1 MEDRV
6 FCVNRPMKS
15 EEVGELT
22 DKRYCTRSRLFLR
35 FVSASMCKS
44 AYVKLMNHRRL
55 YYKSMKEKMV
65 EVLNAPVGCLFFI
78 TDVSFKAL
86 FDNVGPTLSRL

>member
-15 EEVGELT
+15 EEVGELS

-65 EVLNAPVGCLFFI
+65 EVLSAQSDAF
-78 TDVSFKAL
+78 S
-86 FDNVGPTLSRL
+86 S